1 MGIKTVGGKMTAIVA
16 KISVP
21 PPIPMAAVNR
31 LAIKETE
38 HKMAKFRKDKLV
50 PSRIN

>member
-1 MGIKTVGGKMTAIVA
+1 MGIKTVGGKMTAMVA

-38 HKMAKFRKDKLV
+38 HKMAKSEKDKLV